1 MLTLHQGRPESTE
14 GRLPKEIAV
23 YDLLDRLQ
31 IFYQRADHE
40 PAFTMEACAAIDRL
54 FAPAAVCKNLFLCN
68 SQKTK
73 FYLLMIRDDKKFKT
87 KEISVQINSPRLSFG
102 PEELLGELLDLT
114 PGSIS
119 VMGLMNDRENRV
131 RLLVDRDLLDAEEI
145 GCHPCINTS
154 SIRLRI
160 RDLVEK
166 FLPAVGHDYTV
177 VTLGPGNE
185 EAL

>member
-1 MLTLHQGRPESTE
+1 MLTLYQGRPESTE

-31 IFYQRADHE
+31 IPYQRTDHE

-73 FYLLMIRDDKKFKT
+73 FYLLMIRDDKKFRT
-87 KEISVQINSPRLSFG
+87 KEISAQISSPRLSFG
-102 PEELLGELLDLT
+102 PEELLEELLDLT

-131 RLLVDRDLLDAEEI
+131 QLLVDRDLLDAEEI

-154 SIRLRI
+154 SIRLRV